1 MENEVISV
9 IDYGMGNLRSV
20 ENALLSL
27 GFDAKVTSDPEVVLK
42 ADRAILPGVGAFGDC
57 RKGLKESGLE
67 EATLEFIKSG
77 KPLLGICVGMQML
90 FEKDYEFG
98 EHDGFGYFK
107 GSVRKFPDE
116 ILRDGL
122 KIPQIGWN
130 QIIKKFEHPLLD
142 GINTGDYFY
151 FVHSYRAKS
160 ENPDAEAL
168 TCVYGEEFTAM
179 VVRDNVAATQFHP
192 EKSQKLGLHLLNNFS
207 TWKI

>member
-1 MENEVISV
+1 MISV
-9 IDYGMGNLRSV
+9 IDYEVGNLRSV
-20 ENALLSL
+20 EKALQSL
-27 GFDAKVTSDPEVVLK
+27 GYDAKITSDPEDIRK
-42 ADRAILPGVGAFGDC
+42 SDRVILPGVGAFGDC
-57 RKGLKESGLE
+57 RRELKESGLE
-67 EATLEFIKSG
+67 ESVVEFVATG
-77 KPLLGICVGMQML
+77 RPVLGICVGMQML

-116 ILRDGL
+116 IVKQGM

-130 QIIKKFEHPLLD
+130 QVIKKFEHPLLE

-151 FVHSYRAKS
+151 FVHSYRAMS

-179 VVRDNVAATQFHP
+179 VIKGNIAATQFHP
-192 EKSQKLGLHLLNNFS
+192 EKSQKLGLHLLNNFAV
-207 TWKI
+207 WNV